1 MTDRPK
7 IYVTR
12 RIAERALDALRQ
24 QAEVTVWAEDRPV
37 PRDEL
42 LKNITDTD
50 ALLSMLTERIDAELL
65 DSAPR
70 LKVVSN
76 MAVGYDNVD
85 VNAATQ
91 RRIPVGNTPDVLTET
106 TADLTFALLLSAARR
121 LPEGERYVHAGQ
133 WKQWSPSLLL
143 GRDVY
148 GATLGIVGFGRIGQ
162 AVARRAKG
170 FGMRVLYHGGG
181 NADVAHEIGAEERS
195 LEDLLR
201 DSDFVSLHVPMKP
214 ETRHLMSTPQFALMK
229 TTAILINVARGAVVD
244 SVALYTALRSKRI
257 FAAALDVT
265 DPEPIPADDPLL
277 TLDNCLIVPHVGSA
291 TVTTRER
298 MALLA
303 ADNALAGLRGDR
315 LPHCINPAVYESP
328 SSA

>member
-1 MTDRPK
+1 MTHQRK

-12 RIAERALDALRQ
+12 RIAEPALELLRQ
-24 QAEVTVWAEDRPV
+24 QVDVTVWSEDRPV

-42 LKNITDTD
+42 LRNVAGADG
-50 ALLSMLTERIDAELL
+50 LLSMLTERIDAELL
-65 DSAPR
+65 DSAPK

-85 VNAATQ
+85 VQAATQ
-91 RRIPVGNTPDVLTET
+91 RGIPVGNTPDVLTET

-121 LPEGERYVHAGQ
+121 LPEGERYVHAGK

-143 GRDVY
+143 GREVY
-148 GATLGIVGFGRIGQ
+148 GSTLGIIGFGRIGQ
-162 AVARRAKG
+162 AVARRAKA
-170 FGMRVLYHGGG
+170 FGMRVQYHGGS
-181 NADVAHEIGAEERS
+181 NTDAAREIGAEERS

-201 DSDFVSLHVPMKP
+201 ESDFVSLHVPMKP
-214 ETRHLMSTPQFALMK
+214 ETRHLISTEQLALMK
-229 TTAILINVARGAVVD
+229 PTAILINVARGAVID
-244 SVALYTALRSKRI
+244 PVALFTALRSKRI

-265 DPEPIPADDPLL
+265 DPEPIPVDDPLL

-298 MALLA
+298 MAMLA
-303 ADNALAGLRGDR
+303 AENALAGLRGDR
-315 LPHCINPAVYESP
+315 LPHCVNPSVYES
-328 SSA
+328 SSSN

>member
-1 MTDRPK
+1 MTDQPK

-12 RIAERALDALRQ
+12 RIADRALDALRQ
-24 QAEVTVWAEDRPV
+24 QAGVSVWGEDRPV
-37 PRDEL
+37 PREEL
-42 LKNITDTD
+42 LRNVAEVE

-65 DSAPR
+65 DSAPK

-85 VNAATQ
+85 VAAATQ

-121 LPEGERYVHAGQ
+121 LPEGERYVRAGQ
-133 WKQWSPSLLL
+133 WKHWSPSLLL
-143 GRDVY
+143 GQEVY
-148 GATLGIVGFGRIGQ
+148 GSTLGIIGFGRIGQ
-162 AVARRAKG
+162 AVARRAMG
-170 FGMRVLYHGGG
+170 FGMRVLYHGGS
-181 NADVAHEIGAEERS
+181 NAEVAQMTGAEEHS
-195 LEDLLR
+195 LDALLR
-201 DSDFVSLHVPMKP
+201 ESDFVSLHVPMKP
-214 ETRHLMSTPQFALMK
+214 ETRHLISTPQLALMK
-229 TTAILINVARGAVVD
+229 PTAVLINVARGAVVD
-244 SVALYTALRSKRI
+244 PVALYTALRSKRI

-265 DPEPIPADDPLL
+265 DPEPIPMDDPLL

-303 ADNALAGLRGDR
+303 VDNALAGLRGDR
-315 LPHCINPAVYESP
+315 LPHCINPAVYDSA